1 MGQCQQPKALTC
13 PAMSTVSAIAFRT
26 AARQCAIHLADNAA
40 YIEREL
46 PAVHLPP
53 DLRAAVLS
61 VCSDLYSTQHDL
73 QSELDDWLD
82 APSASPLTDADRID
96 RLIRWLEPDLHK
108 LNVLV
113 ERLHYAA
120 EADPRCG
127 LACLLVTESATNIL
141 RSATDLS
148 AAAEQ
153 HRLATAP

>member
-1 MGQCQQPKALTC
+1 
-13 PAMSTVSAIAFRT
+13 MSTVPAIAFRT
-26 AARQCAIHLADNAA
+26 VARQCATQLSDSAT

-46 PAVHLPP
+46 GAVHLPP

-82 APSASPLTDADRID
+82 APSTSPLTDADRID
-96 RLIRWLEPDLHK
+96 RLMRWLEPDLH
-108 LNVLV
+108 NVNALV
-113 ERLHYAA
+113 ERLHQAT